1 MNIHNSARRESA
13 RGHFL
18 GGLFLLVLSAY
29 SNAEQQTLTLE
40 AAINSAIQNEPW
52 LRGNLHRQ
60 NSIES
65 MSIAAGTLPDP
76 KVSIGIAN
84 IAADSFDFGQ
94 EAMTQFK
101 VGVSQMLPRGD
112 SLAIKQQQ
120 LNLLASEYPFQR
132 EDRKAKLKVMVS
144 KIWLDVYKAQQSI
157 VLIEKDR
164 GLFEQLADVAQ
175 ASYASTI
182 GKTRQQDIVRAQLE
196 LTRLDDRLT
205 MLNQKKEVGLQKLS
219 ERLSDY
225 FSDDYYLRGHD
236 LLKSDAERSL
246 NDFNLS
252 SDGSLLQISSL
263 MVTKEMPNI
272 EALFPQGVLSKEKIS
287 TQELFEY
294 LAGHPSVV
302 ALDQR
307 IKASKSGI
315 ALAKQKYKPEWGINA
330 SYGYRD
336 DNPLGQSRAD
346 LFSIGVSFD
355 IPLFTGNRQD
365 KQVESAVSK
374 SSAIKTQKWQL
385 LRKMIASV
393 QATQTQLQRLNQRQF
408 LYQNKLLPQM
418 HDQAEASLSAYT
430 NDDGD
435 FAEVIRAK
443 IAELNASIDALG
455 IDVERQKNIVQL
467 NYFFIGNTGEIVA
480 PEENRNIGEIK

>member
-1 MNIHNSARRESA
+1 MNIRNTAMQESA
-13 RGHFL
+13 RGHFFC
-18 GGLFLLVLSAY
+18 GLFLLLLSAY
-29 SNAEQQTLTLE
+29 TNAEQQALTLD
-40 AAINSAIQNEPW
+40 AAINAAVQNDPW
-52 LRGNLHRQ
+52 LQGNRYQQ
-60 NSIES
+60 NSLES

-101 VGVSQMLPRGD
+101 VGISQMLPRGD

-120 LNLLASEYPFQR
+120 LNLLASEHPFQR
-132 EDRKAKLKVMVS
+132 EDHKAKLKMMVS

-205 MLNQKKEVGLQKLS
+205 VLKQQKEVGLQKLS
-219 ERLSDY
+219 EW
-225 FSDDYYLRGHD
+225 
-236 LLKSDAERSL
+236 
-246 NDFNLS
+246 LS
-252 SDGSLLQISSL
+252 SYFLEGSKEQLAKNVSLLADDILLQTSPK
-263 MVTKEMPNI
+263 MVTKETPNI
-272 EALFPQGVLSKEKIS
+272 DALFPEFFLSKATIS
-287 TQELFEY
+287 NQELFEF
-294 LAGHPSVV
+294 LVGHPSIV
-302 ALDQR
+302 AFEQR
-307 IKASKSGI
+307 IKSSKSGI

-336 DNPLGQSRAD
+336 DTPLGQQRSD

-365 KQVESAVSK
+365 KQVQSAISK

-385 LRKMIASV
+385 LRHMIASV
-393 QATQTQLQRLNQRQF
+393 QATRTQLLGLNQRQM
-408 LYQNKLLPQM
+408 LYRDKLIPQM

-430 NDDGD
+430 NDNGD
-435 FAEVIRAK
+435 FSEVIRSK

-467 NYFFIGNTGEIVA
+467 NYFFIGSADKKISQI
-480 PEENRNIGEIK
+480 ENRNAGEIK